1 MSTDRATDFYRENG
15 YWLHK
20 KPLFSEDQ
28 FARLSAL
35 FEDLLA
41 QQEAGR
47 RADQL
52 DVPHFNC
59 PALFEFLLAEQVL
72 DLVEPFIGPDIGL
85 WSSHFI
91 CKEPQIGRAT
101 PWHEDS
107 AYWNGRM
114 DRMDQIITVWLA
126 IDPSTR
132 ANGCMRVLPGT
143 HVNGF
148 SQYEEVDRAHNT
160 FPRQVVAEERDD
172 TKAVYFELEPNECTL
187 HDARIIH
194 GAAANSSYLR
204 RCGYTM
210 RYFSLS
216 SKVIAERNETHRVWH
231 CRGRNVA
238 ENKLAERPAF

>member
-20 KPLFSEDQ
+20 KPLFSDDQ

-41 QQEAGR
+41 QNEAGR

-132 ANGCMRVLPGT
+132 ANGCIRVI
-143 HVNGF
+143 
-148 SQYEEVDRAHNT
+148 
-160 FPRQVVAEERDD
+160 PRSHLLDVVALQPARTRNAYHQAREEGYLEANGGAVNRFIRDGN
-172 TKAVYFELEPNECTL
+172 FEVVDLEL
-187 HDARIIH
+187 
-194 GAAANSSYLR
+194 LR
-204 RCGYTM
+204 
-210 RYFSLS
+210 L
-216 SKVIAERNETHRVWH
+216 
-231 CRGRNVA
+231 
-238 ENKLAERPAF
+238 L